1 MGKVYEGKLIA
12 KGIRFGV
19 VVSRFNDFI
28 TQKLLHA
35 AKDILIRHE
44 AEEDKI
50 DIVWVPGS
58 FEISYAAD
66 FMAKSGKY
74 DTIICLGTI
83 IRGSTP
89 HFNYI
94 ATEVSKAVAQISL
107 QTGIPVIFGIITAD
121 TLEQA
126 IERAGTKLGNKG
138 ASSALAAV
146 EMVNLFRKMKKQ
158 S

>member
-12 KGIRFGV
+12 KGIRFGI

-28 TQKLLHA
+28 TQKLLFG
-35 AKDILIRHE
+35 AKDVLMRHD
-44 AEEDKI
+44 AEEEKI

-66 FMAKSGKY
+66 LMAKSGKY
-74 DTIICLGTI
+74 DSIICLGTI
-83 IRGSTP
+83 IRGATP

-107 QTGIPVIFGIITAD
+107 QTGVPVIFGIITAD

-138 ASSALAAV
+138 ASSALAAI
-146 EMVNLFRKMKKQ
+146 EMVNLFRKMKK
-158 S
+158 